1 MFSRFWRPSRRYKSH
16 LSVRGSRVVACERF
30 FRATALFSAFIS
42 VFCGGVGDGQPR
54 RASSRARVRVA
65 ALARGPVSARFL
77 PGACN
82 VNTGCLK
89 PRVCNAQMQK
99 KH

>member
-1 MFSRFWRPSRRYKSH
+1 MFTRFRRPICRYKSH
-16 LSVRGSRVVACERF
+16 LSVRGPRVVACERF

-54 RASSRARVRVA
+54 RASRRARVRVA

-89 PRVCNAQMQK
+89 PHVCNAHVLK
-99 KH
+99 